1 LRAHFRHKKRIFA
14 VYAFL
19 KPKNG
24 VSMKMKQTIKPFIF
38 IVTICLFAF
47 FITTLTTAEK
57 STAAKQPAAAAVKT
71 DSVQRESL
79 YDNMRLDTTGLS
91 REAFENA
98 LIGYRQLQE
107 NGRIK
112 NPDVLSIIDF
122 SLPSTKKRLF
132 VIDMKN
138 RLLLFNTLVSH
149 GRNSG
154 KDVAREFSNKLNS
167 FKSSLGFYITGNT
180 YTGEHG
186 YSLRL
191 EGEEAG
197 INDNALSRGI
207 VMHSADYVNEAL
219 GKAQG
224 YIGRS
229 LGCPAIPQRV
239 HRKVIEC
246 IRNGTCLFLYSP
258 DQYYSAHT
266 KILTRDSA
274 AS

>member
-1 LRAHFRHKKRIFA
+1 MKLKQAIKPLIFILTIGIFA
-14 VYAFL
+14 FL
-19 KPKNG
+19 
-24 VSMKMKQTIKPFIF
+24 
-38 IVTICLFAF
+38 
-47 FITTLTTAEK
+47 ITTLTTAENK
-57 STAAKQPAAAAVKT
+57 TGATQPVAAAVKS

-79 YDNMRLDTTGLS
+79 YDNMRLDSLGLS
-91 REAFENA
+91 REAFDNA
-98 LIGYRQLQE
+98 LLGYQQLQE
-107 NGRIK
+107 TGRIK

-132 VIDMKN
+132 VIDLKN
-138 RLLLFNTLVSH
+138 KLLLFNTLVSH

-154 KDVAREFSNKLNS
+154 KDIASTFSNQMNS
-167 FKSSLGFYITGNT
+167 FKSSLGFYITGDT

-207 VMHSADYVNEAL
+207 VMHSANYVNESL
-219 GKAQG
+219 GKVQG

-229 LGCPAIPQRV
+229 LGCPAIPENI
-239 HRKVIEC
+239 HRKVIES

-258 DQYYSAHT
+258 DKYYSAHT
-266 KILTRDSA
+266 KILMRGS
-274 AS
+274 SNS